1 MVCLSTAA
9 VAKLIA
15 LRAVHCLPF
24 LKNPALFGISL
35 KLISRITPTTTMV
48 TFFGQIGRFAVL
60 QTAAMG
66 QVFLFLLSAFAWA
79 CRPPFRFRLIVHHVR
94 TIGVESLSVV
104 ILSGVFTGMVM
115 GLQGYYSLRKFNA
128 ENFLGSAVALGI
140 LRELGPVLSAFM
152 VTGRTG
158 SAMAAEIGSMKVTEQ
173 IDALY
178 SMAIN
183 PVQYLV
189 SPRIIA
195 GLISMPLLTAIFDIV
210 AIYGAYIVGVQLLGI
225 SSGAYFSGMEQSV
238 IFKDVLSGFLKSVSF
253 GLIIT
258 WICCYKGFH
267 APPMATGV
275 GQATT
280 ESVVLCFVIILVW
293 NYFMTSI
300 ML

>member
-1 MVCLSTAA
+1 MLS
-9 VAKLIA
+9 LIA
-15 LRAVHCLPF
+15 
-24 LKNPALFGISL
+24 
-35 KLISRITPTTTMV
+35 
-48 TFFGQIGRFAVL
+48 QIGRATL
-60 QTAAMG
+60 KQLAGMG
-66 QVFLFLLSAFAWA
+66 RMLLFLLSAFAWVF
-79 CRPPFRFRLIVHHVR
+79 RPPTRFRLIIENIR
-94 TIGVESLSVV
+94 SIGVDSLSVV
-104 ILSGVFTGMVM
+104 LLSGAFTGMVL

-128 ENFLGSAVALGI
+128 ESFLGSAVALSL

-183 PVQYLV
+183 PIQYLI

-195 GLISMPLLTAIFDIV
+195 GLISMPLLTAIFDVV
-210 AIYGAYIVGVQLLGI
+210 AIYGAYLVGVELLGV
-225 SSGAYFSGMEQSV
+225 SSGSYFAGMEASV
-238 IFKDVLSGFLKSVSF
+238 VFQDVWSGLLKSVSF

-258 WICCYKGFH
+258 WVCCYKGFN

-280 ESVVLCFVIILVW
+280 ESVVLCFVMILVW
-293 NYFMTSI
+293 NYIMTSV

>member
-1 MVCLSTAA
+1 MTS
-9 VAKLIA
+9 
-15 LRAVHCLPF
+15 
-24 LKNPALFGISL
+24 
-35 KLISRITPTTTMV
+35 
-48 TFFGQIGRFAVL
+48 FFGQIGRFAIHN
-60 QTAAMG
+60 TAGMG
-66 QVFLFLLSAFAWA
+66 RTFLFLLSALAWA
-79 CRPPFRFRLIVHHVR
+79 FRPPARFRLIVHHIR

-158 SAMAAEIGSMKVTEQ
+158 SAMAAELASMKVTEQ

-178 SMAIN
+178 SMAVN
-183 PVQYLV
+183 PIQYLV
-189 SPRIIA
+189 TPRIIA
-195 GLISMPLLTAIFDIV
+195 GLISMPLLTAIFDVV
-210 AIYGAYIVGVQLLGI
+210 AIYGAYVVGVQLLGV
-225 SSGAYFSGMEQSV
+225 SSGSYFSGMELSV
-238 IFKDVLSGFLKSVSF
+238 VFKDVLSGFLKSVSF

-258 WICCYKGFH
+258 WICCYKGFN
-267 APPMATGV
+267 APPMARGV

-280 ESVVLCFVIILVW
+280 ESVVLCFVMILVW

>member
-1 MVCLSTAA
+1 MRNML
-9 VAKLIA
+9 L
-15 LRAVHCLPF
+15 
-24 LKNPALFGISL
+24 
-35 KLISRITPTTTMV
+35 
-48 TFFGQIGRFAVL
+48 TFVGQIGRSTIQQLAD
-60 QTAAMG
+60 MG
-66 QVFLFLLSAFAWA
+66 RMFLFLLSAFAWA
-79 CRPPFRFRLIVHHVR
+79 VRPPQRLRLIIFHIR
-94 TIGVESLSVV
+94 SIGVESLSVV
-104 ILSGVFTGMVM
+104 LLSGVFTGMVM

-158 SAMAAEIGSMKVTEQ
+158 SAMAAEIASMKVTEQ

-183 PVQYLV
+183 PIQYLV

-195 GLISMPLLTAIFDIV
+195 GLISMPLLTAVFDV
-210 AIYGAYIVGVQLLGI
+210 VGIYGAYLVGVGLLGVN
-225 SSGAYFSGMEQSV
+225 SGSYFAGMESSV
-238 IFKDVLSGFLKSVSF
+238 VFHDVWSGLLKSVSF
-253 GLIIT
+253 GLIIS
-258 WICCYKGFH
+258 WVSCYKGFH

-280 ESVVLCFVIILVW
+280 ESVVLCFVLILVW
-293 NYFMTSI
+293 DYFMTSI

>member
-1 MVCLSTAA
+1 M
-9 VAKLIA
+9 
-15 LRAVHCLPF
+15 P
-24 LKNPALFGISL
+24 LFI
-35 KLISRITPTTTMV
+35 
-48 TFFGQIGRFAVL
+48 GQLGRFAI
-60 QTAAMG
+60 QNTADMG
-66 QVFLFLLSAFAWA
+66 RTFIFLLSAIAWA
-79 CRPPFRFRLIVHHVR
+79 FRPPTRLRLILQHIR
-94 TIGVESLSVV
+94 GIGVESLSVV

-158 SAMAAEIGSMKVTEQ
+158 SAMAAELASMKVSEQ

-183 PVQYLV
+183 PIQYLV
-189 SPRIIA
+189 TPRIIA
-195 GLISMPLLTAIFDIV
+195 GLISMPLLTAIFDVV
-210 AIYGAYIVGVQLLGI
+210 AIYGAFVVGVQLLGV
-225 SSGAYFSGMEQSV
+225 SSGSYFSGMELSV
-238 IFKDVLSGFLKSVSF
+238 VFKDVLSGFLKSVSF

-280 ESVVLCFVIILVW
+280 EAVVLSFVMILVW
-293 NYFMTSI
+293 NYFMTSV

>member
-1 MVCLSTAA
+1 MIRLFYTNVILSICGQHNANM
-9 VAKLIA
+9 
-15 LRAVHCLPF
+15 F
-24 LKNPALFGISL
+24 LLL
-35 KLISRITPTTTMV
+35 
-48 TFFGQIGRFAVL
+48 GQIGRSSIQQVVG
-60 QTAAMG
+60 MG
-66 QVFLFLLSAFAWA
+66 RMSLFLLSAFAWA
-79 CRPPFRFRLIVHHVR
+79 FRPPTRFRLIVQHMR
-94 TIGVESLSVV
+94 SIGVDSLSVV
-104 ILSGVFTGMVM
+104 LLSGVFTGMVM
-115 GLQGYYSLRKFNA
+115 GLQGYYSLRQFNA
-128 ENFLGSAVALGI
+128 ESFLGSAVALGL

-158 SAMAAEIGSMKVTEQ
+158 SAMAAEISTMKVTEQ

-195 GLISMPLLTAIFDIV
+195 GLISMPLLTAIFDV
-210 AIYGAYIVGVQLLGI
+210 VGIYGAYLVGVGLLGV
-225 SSGAYFSGMEQSV
+225 SSGSYFAGMESSV
-238 IFKDVLSGFLKSVSF
+238 VFQDVWSGLLKSISF

-258 WICCYKGFH
+258 WVCCYKGFH

-280 ESVVLCFVIILVW
+280 ESVVLCFVLILVW
-293 NYFMTSI
+293 DYFMTSI

>member
-1 MVCLSTAA
+1 MLSLLVQT
-9 VAKLIA
+9 
-15 LRAVHCLPF
+15 
-24 LKNPALFGISL
+24 
-35 KLISRITPTTTMV
+35 
-48 TFFGQIGRFAVL
+48 GRFSLRVVHG
-60 QTAAMG
+60 MG
-66 QVFLFLLSAFAWA
+66 GMFLFLLSALFLAFR
-79 CRPPFRFRLIVHHVR
+79 RPAKIGLILYHIK
-94 TIGVESLSVV
+94 TIGVDSLSVV
-104 ILSGVFTGMVM
+104 FLSGFFTGMVM
-115 GLQGYYSLRKFNA
+115 GFQGYYSLRQFNA
-128 ENFLGSAVALGI
+128 ESFLGSAVALGL

-158 SAMAAEIGSMKVTEQ
+158 SAMAAEIASMKVTEQ

-195 GLISMPLLTAIFDIV
+195 GLISMPLLTAIFDV
-210 AIYGAYIVGVQLLGI
+210 VGIYGAYVVGVQLLGV
-225 SSGAYFSGMEQSV
+225 SSGSYFAGMELSV
-238 IFKDVLSGFLKSVSF
+238 VFKDVLSGFLKSVSF

-258 WICCYKGFH
+258 WICCYKGFN

-280 ESVVLCFVIILVW
+280 ESVVLCFVMILVW
-293 NYFMTSI
+293 NYFMTSV

>member
-1 MVCLSTAA
+1 MPSF
-9 VAKLIA
+9 I
-15 LRAVHCLPF
+15 
-24 LKNPALFGISL
+24 
-35 KLISRITPTTTMV
+35 
-48 TFFGQIGRFAVL
+48 GQLGRFAM
-60 QTAAMG
+60 QNTADMG
-66 QVFLFLLSAFAWA
+66 RTFLFLLSAFEWA
-79 CRPPFRFRLIVHHVR
+79 FRPPARIRLIIHHVR

-140 LRELGPVLSAFM
+140 LRELGPVLSALM

-158 SAMAAEIGSMKVTEQ
+158 SAMAAELASMKVSEQ

-178 SMAIN
+178 SMAVN
-183 PVQYLV
+183 PIQYLV

-195 GLISMPLLTAIFDIV
+195 GLISMPLLTAIFDVV
-210 AIYGAYIVGVQLLGI
+210 AIYGAFVVGVQLLGV
-225 SSGAYFSGMEQSV
+225 SSGSYFSGMELSV
-238 IFKDVLSGFLKSVSF
+238 VFKDVLSGFLKSVSF

-258 WICCYKGFH
+258 WICCYKGFN

-280 ESVVLCFVIILVW
+280 EAVVLCFVTILVW
-293 NYFMTSI
+293 NYFMTSV

>member
-1 MVCLSTAA
+1 MLSI
-9 VAKLIA
+9 IA
-15 LRAVHCLPF
+15 L
-24 LKNPALFGISL
+24 
-35 KLISRITPTTTMV
+35 
-48 TFFGQIGRFAVL
+48 IGRS
-60 QTAAMG
+60 TTR
-66 QVFLFLLSAFAWA
+66 QVVGIGKMFLFLLSAFAWA
-79 CRPPFRFRLIVHHVR
+79 FRPPTRFRLIIHHIR
-94 TIGVESLSVV
+94 TIGVDSLSVV
-104 ILSGVFTGMVM
+104 LLSGVFTGMVL

-128 ENFLGSAVALGI
+128 ESFLGSAVALGL

-189 SPRIIA
+189 TPRLIA
-195 GLISMPLLTAIFDIV
+195 GLISMPLLTAIFDV
-210 AIYGAYIVGVQLLGI
+210 VGIYGAYLVGVNLLGV
-225 SSGAYFSGMEQSV
+225 SSGSYFGGMESSV
-238 IFKDVLSGFLKSVSF
+238 VFEDVWSGFLKSVSF

-258 WICCYKGFH
+258 WVCCYKGFN
-267 APPMATGV
+267 APQSATGV

-280 ESVVLCFVIILVW
+280 ESVVLCFVLILVW
-293 NYFMTSI
+293 DYFMTSI

>member
-1 MVCLSTAA
+1 MPS
-9 VAKLIA
+9 
-15 LRAVHCLPF
+15 
-24 LKNPALFGISL
+24 
-35 KLISRITPTTTMV
+35 
-48 TFFGQIGRFAVL
+48 FFGQFGRYAILNTVG
-60 QTAAMG
+60 MG
-66 QVFLFLLSAFAWA
+66 RTFLFLLSAFAWA
-79 CRPPFRFRLIVHHVR
+79 FRPPIRIRLIVYHIR

-158 SAMAAEIGSMKVTEQ
+158 SAMAAELASMKVTEQ

-178 SMAIN
+178 SMAVN
-183 PVQYLV
+183 PIQYLV

-195 GLISMPLLTAIFDIV
+195 GLISMPLLTAIFDVV
-210 AIYGAYIVGVQLLGI
+210 AIYGAYVVGVQLLGV
-225 SSGAYFSGMEQSV
+225 SSGSYFSGMELSV
-238 IFKDVLSGFLKSVSF
+238 VFKDVLSGFLKSVSF

-258 WICCYKGFH
+258 WICCYKGFN

-280 ESVVLCFVIILVW
+280 ESVVLCFVMILVW
-293 NYFMTSI
+293 NYFMTSV

>member
-1 MVCLSTAA
+1 MPSFIGQLGRYTIQNTAD
-9 VAKLIA
+9 
-15 LRAVHCLPF
+15 
-24 LKNPALFGISL
+24 
-35 KLISRITPTTTMV
+35 T
-48 TFFGQIGRFAVL
+48 GR
-60 QTAAMG
+60 T
-66 QVFLFLLSAFAWA
+66 FLFLLSAFAWA
-79 CRPPFRFRLIVHHVR
+79 VRPPLRFRLIVHHIR

-158 SAMAAEIGSMKVTEQ
+158 SAMAAELASMKVSEQ

-195 GLISMPLLTAIFDIV
+195 GLISMPLLTAIFDVV
-210 AIYGAYIVGVQLLGI
+210 AIYGAYVVGVQLLGV
-225 SSGAYFSGMEQSV
+225 SSGSYFAGMELSV
-238 IFKDVLSGFLKSVSF
+238 VFKDVLSGFLKSVSY

-267 APPMATGV
+267 APPMAIGV

-280 ESVVLCFVIILVW
+280 ESVVLCFVMILVW
-293 NYFMTSI
+293 NYFMTSV

>member
-1 MVCLSTAA
+1 MPS
-9 VAKLIA
+9 
-15 LRAVHCLPF
+15 
-24 LKNPALFGISL
+24 
-35 KLISRITPTTTMV
+35 
-48 TFFGQIGRFAVL
+48 FFGHVGRFTI
-60 QTAAMG
+60 QNTAGMG
-66 QVFLFLLSAFAWA
+66 RTFLFLLSALAWA
-79 CRPPFRFRLIVHHVR
+79 FRPPARFRLIVHHIR
-94 TIGVESLSVV
+94 TIGVDSLSVV

-158 SAMAAEIGSMKVTEQ
+158 SAMAAELASMKVTEQ

-178 SMAIN
+178 SMAVN
-183 PVQYLV
+183 PIQYLV
-189 SPRIIA
+189 TPRIIA

-210 AIYGAYIVGVQLLGI
+210 AIYGAYVVGVQLLGV
-225 SSGAYFSGMEQSV
+225 SSGSYFSGMELSV
-238 IFKDVLSGFLKSVSF
+238 VFKDVLSGFLKSVSF

-258 WICCYKGFH
+258 WICCYKGFN
-267 APPMATGV
+267 APPMARGV

-280 ESVVLCFVIILVW
+280 ESVVLCFVMILVW
-293 NYFMTSI
+293 NYFMTSV

>member
-1 MVCLSTAA
+1 MRNL
-9 VAKLIA
+9 L
-15 LRAVHCLPF
+15 L
-24 LKNPALFGISL
+24 
-35 KLISRITPTTTMV
+35 
-48 TFFGQIGRFAVL
+48 TFVGQIGRSTIQQLAD
-60 QTAAMG
+60 MG
-66 QVFLFLLSAFAWA
+66 QMFLFLLSAFAWA
-79 CRPPFRFRLIVHHVR
+79 VRPPQRLRLIIFHIR
-94 TIGVESLSVV
+94 SIGVESLSVV

-158 SAMAAEIGSMKVTEQ
+158 SAMAAEIASMKVTEQ

-195 GLISMPLLTAIFDIV
+195 GLISMPLLTDIFDV
-210 AIYGAYIVGVQLLGI
+210 VGIYGAYLVGVGLLWV
-225 SSGAYFSGMEQSV
+225 SSGSYFAGMESSV
-238 IFKDVLSGFLKSVSF
+238 VFRDVYSGFIKSVSF

-258 WICCYKGFH
+258 WVCCYKGFH

-275 GQATT
+275 SRATT
-280 ESVVLCFVIILVW
+280 ESVVLSFILILGW
-293 NYFMTSI
+293 DYFLTS
-300 ML
+300 